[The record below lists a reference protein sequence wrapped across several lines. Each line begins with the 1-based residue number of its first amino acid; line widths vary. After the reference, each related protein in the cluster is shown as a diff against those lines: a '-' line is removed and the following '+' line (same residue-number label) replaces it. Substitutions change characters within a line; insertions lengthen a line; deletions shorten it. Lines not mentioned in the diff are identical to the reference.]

1 MKEQK
6 RAKEFSKEAY
16 VARQSLKIARV
27 WTPSEVDYQK
37 LTSSESLKILRS

>member
-27 WTPSEVDYQK
+27 
-37 LTSSESLKILRS
+37 